1 MDFDMSL
8 NFKEEFDKH
17 GIRHVKLGATDLDG
31 VLRGKYIA
39 LEKFHSALDNSLAFC
54 DVIFG
59 WDSAD
64 VLYDHVDFTG
74 WHTGYPDMVA
84 RIDPATFRVV
94 PWEPGTALFLMD
106 LFDQQED
113 GTNKPCLLSPRQ
125 ILQAVVAKAR
135 SMGFQP
141 VCSIEYE
148 FFIFRETPDSLREKR
163 FASLQPLSPGM
174 FGYSV
179 LRASQN
185 ADLVHAILDQLRDF
199 KVDLEGFHTETGPGV
214 YEAAIR
220 YADALEA
227 ADRSILFKTGV
238 KEICSRHGAVPT
250 FMAKWNRELPGS
262 SGHLHESLWDLERKK
277 NQFFDGGQHD
287 RMSAT
292 ARHYLGGQLALM
304 SDWLALIA
312 PTINSYK
319 RMVPGLWS
327 PTKVSWGVDNRTAA
341 IRWIPASGSA
351 SRLEYRLAAAD
362 SNPYLALAAS
372 IASGL
377 WGIEHR
383 LEPPEPIVG
392 NAYTKDLPVLP
403 DNLLEASRRLRA
415 SAEAR
420 QVFGDAFVDH
430 YATTRDWECQQFSR
444 AVTDWELQ
452 RYFEII

>member
-1 MDFDMSL
+1 MSV

-31 VLRGKYIA
+31 VLRGKYVA
-39 LEKFHSALDNSLAFC
+39 PEKFHAALDNGLGFC

-84 RIDPATFRVV
+84 RIDPATFRIV
-94 PWEPGTALFLMD
+94 PWEPGMAFFLMD
-106 LFDQQED
+106 LFERQAAD
-113 GTNKPCLLSPRQ
+113 GTNRPCLLSPRQ
-125 ILQAVVAKAR
+125 ILQSVVAKAR

-141 VCSIEYE
+141 VCSVEYE

-163 FASLQPLSPGM
+163 FANLQPLSPGM

-227 ADRSILFKTGV
+227 ADRAVLFKTGV

-250 FMAKWNRELPGS
+250 FMAKWNRDLPGS
-262 SGHLHESLWDLERKK
+262 SGHLHESLWDLERKR
-277 NQFFDGGQHD
+277 NLFTDSGQPH
-287 RMSAT
+287 RMSEIAS
-292 ARHYLGGQLALM
+292 HYLGGQLALM
-304 SDWLALIA
+304 ADWMALIA

-341 IRWIPASGSA
+341 IRWISASENA

-383 LEPPEPIVG
+383 LQPPAPIAG
-392 NAYTKDLPVLP
+392 NAYATELPMLP
-403 DNLLEASRRLRA
+403 SNLLEASRRLRA

-420 QVFGDAFVDH
+420 QIFGNSFVDH
-430 YATTRDWECQQFSR
+430 YATTRDWECEQFSR